1 MSKSRA
7 LILAICVS
15 FLIFSHL
22 HLSFVNLNNQGMR
35 VIMWWSGIFVNSTF
49 SNFSETTKVISL
61 RGDATETGK
70 RRNR

>member
-1 MSKSRA
+1 MSTKKEKIVKSQLIWKEEEFIQFIRREKKSCVMSKSRA

-35 VIMWWSGIFVNSTF
+35 VIMW
-49 SNFSETTKVISL
+49 
-61 RGDATETGK
+61 
-70 RRNR
+70 